1 MNSRCIL
8 AGVFALTVLFTAAQ
22 AQYTEVVPQWT
33 TEDDSNITVN
43 RTLDPDIRRSFKEI
57 VE

>member
-33 TEDDSNITVN
+33 TEDDV
-43 RTLDPDIRRSFKEI
+43 SFAHLLMHLVKSHS
-57 VE
+57 